1 MYTYESAYGWEIAA
15 FTRSSREIT
24 RAAWSAPTFDTA
36 AEAEAWI
43 FEVTR

>member
-24 RAAWSAPTFDTA
+24 RAAWSAPTFDTKA
-36 AEAEAWI
+36 DAQDWI
-43 FEVTR
+43 LEVGK